1 MFRNRSIQPR
11 CMSRSGIS
19 RSSLVIGGVLW
30 VCVLIAVALVARR
43 KGTDNDQHTI
53 KPSNVASEQT
63 AENTVP
69 VAGESNKSVR
79 ISFPA
84 KELPDFEFPECMG
97 GTVSRDSLK
106 GRPWVAS
113 FVFTRCTTT
122 CPMITKAMMDLQKE
136 LGDKNT
142 DVQFVTFSV
151 DSNYDTPEIL
161 KKYSENFS
169 ANHDRWKFL
178 TGEESAIH
186 NIIIDGFSLYVKPN
200 AGEARLPGFEVAH
213 SNRVVLVNE
222 DSIPVATFLGTREE
236 DMLELRRILE
246 GKREFPKPAPG
257 VTPESTSGAAPE
269 IMIEL
274 TPEKKSGETPDT
286 DSSNAPSDDAGVN
299 LERAPEYQLTS
310 YQQDSTAGGEG
321 AVADETR
328 NAKIDRLMPSW
339 TKIFPSL
346 NATLN
351 SISTML
357 LLGGFVAIKA
367 GRRLAHR
374 NAMIGAFLVSVVF
387 LGSYLTY
394 HYLMGKYS
402 GEHGRQFEGSV
413 TATRVYFAIL
423 IPHVLLAAAVPF
435 MAIRVFQHAF
445 KERWEQHR
453 KLAKIAFPIWLFVSV
468 TGVVIYWMLYHWPW
482 KDSIPVPV

>member
-11 CMSRSGIS
+11 RVSRSGIS
-19 RSSLVIGGVLW
+19 KSSLVIGGVLW

-43 KGTDNDQHTI
+43 KGADSDQHTI
-53 KPSNVASEQT
+53 KPPNVASEQT
-63 AENTVP
+63 EENTVP
-69 VAGESNKSVR
+69 VSGESNKSVR

-186 NIIIDGFSLYVKPN
+186 NIIINGFSLYVKPN
-200 AGEARLPGFEVAH
+200 AGEARMPGFEVAH

-222 DSIPVATFLGTREE
+222 DSIPVATFLG
-236 DMLELRRILE
+236 
-246 GKREFPKPAPG
+246 
-257 VTPESTSGAAPE
+257 
-269 IMIEL
+269 
-274 TPEKKSGETPDT
+274 PEKKTCWSC
-286 DSSNAPSDDAGVN
+286 
-299 LERAPEYQLTS
+299 
-310 YQQDSTAGGEG
+310 
-321 AVADETR
+321 VAFWKGSESFR
-328 NAKIDRLMPSW
+328 SRL
-339 TKIFPSL
+339 
-346 NATLN
+346 
-351 SISTML
+351 
-357 LLGGFVAIKA
+357 
-367 GRRLAHR
+367 
-374 NAMIGAFLVSVVF
+374 
-387 LGSYLTY
+387 
-394 HYLMGKYS
+394 
-402 GEHGRQFEGSV
+402 
-413 TATRVYFAIL
+413 
-423 IPHVLLAAAVPF
+423 
-435 MAIRVFQHAF
+435 
-445 KERWEQHR
+445 
-453 KLAKIAFPIWLFVSV
+453 
-468 TGVVIYWMLYHWPW
+468 
-482 KDSIPVPV
+482 PV